1 MAVLTG
7 QMIAG
12 DWITSPARVYETY
25 TPRHEYVPARVWTVI
40 RPLVVVACEAA
51 DHSSVDAAL
60 AAIRATAQFLAWC
73 HQQEIPLQAEQAFRP
88 DHVERFIATQA
99 THMTPAS
106 RATRRSHL
114 RRVARAAT
122 KTAPWPQPD
131 RVYARDTAMTA
142 PLTPAEVDAYW
153 DALRAQPT
161 ATAERRL
168 KAFMVL
174 CLGAGLRAGEALT
187 VTIKDHVG
195 YTDAD
200 GVQVC
205 TIHLPDRFVPV
216 DTRYMPL
223 LHELAEYDHA
233 EPLVGPFNPQAKHPV
248 GNLIDVIA
256 LPANQRTLRLSRFR
270 ITWMVNILCRDI
282 RVSEFQALAGVVSA
296 KTLET
301 VAPFVPGRFTN
312 GLWLRK
318 AAGT

>member
-1 MAVLTG
+1 
-7 QMIAG
+7 MIAG
-12 DWITSPARVYETY
+12 DWIDTPARVYDIY
-25 TPRHEYVPARVWTVI
+25 TPRHEYVSERVWELV
-40 RPLVVVACEAA
+40 RPLAIAACRAA

-60 AAIRATAQFLAWC
+60 AAIRAAAQFLAWC
-73 HQQEIPLQAEQAFRP
+73 HQQEIPLQAECVFLA
-88 DHVERFIATQA
+88 DHVERFVATQA
-99 THMTPAS
+99 PHMTPAS

-131 RVYARDTAMTA
+131 RVYVRDTPMTT
-142 PLTPAEVDAYW
+142 PLMPAEVEAYW

-161 ATAERRL
+161 ASAERRL

-187 VTIKDHVG
+187 VTVKDHVG

-205 TIHLPDRFVPV
+205 TIHLPDRLVPV

-233 EPLVGPFNPQAKHPV
+233 EPLVGPYNPQAKHPV
-248 GNLIDVIA
+248 GNLIEVIA
-256 LPANQRTLRLSRFR
+256 LPAKQRTLRLSRLR
-270 ITWMVNILCRDI
+270 ITWMVNILSRDI
-282 RVSEFQALAGVVSA
+282 RISEFQALAGVVSA

-318 AAGT
+318 AAGA

>member
-1 MAVLTG
+1 
-7 QMIAG
+7 MIAG
-12 DWITSPARVYETY
+12 DWITTPSRVYETY
-25 TPRHEYVPARVWTVI
+25 TPRHEYVPERVWAVI
-40 RPLVVVACEAA
+40 RPLVVDACEAA

-73 HQQEIPLQAEQAFRP
+73 HQQEMPLKAERVFLP
-88 DHVERFIATQA
+88 DHVERFIATQTA
-99 THMTPAS
+99 HMTPAS

-131 RVYARDTAMTA
+131 RVYARDAPMTA

-174 CLGAGLRAGEALT
+174 CLGAGLRAGEVLT
-187 VTIKDHVG
+187 VTIERHLG
-195 YTDAD
+195 CTEAD
-200 GVQVC
+200 GTQVC
-205 TIHLPDRFVPV
+205 TIHLPDRVVPI
-216 DTRYMPL
+216 DTRYTPL
-223 LHELAEYDHA
+223 LHELAEHDHS
-233 EPLVGPFNPQAKHPV
+233 EPLVGSFNPRAKHPI
-248 GNLIDVIA
+248 GNLIDGIA
-256 LPANQRTLRLSRFR
+256 LPAKQRTLRLSRFR
-270 ITWMVNILCRDI
+270 ITWMVNVLSRDVRI
-282 RVSEFQALAGVVSA
+282 SEFQALAGVVSA

-301 VAPFVPGRFTN
+301 VSPFVPGRFAN

-318 AAGT
+318 AAGA